1 MLYPSDTQTV
11 QAQALG
17 VHGGSG
23 KRRGDF
29 GLMQCHMPMDV
40 KISGSVE
47 LSGNPMMTLEGY
59 DGVQ

>member
-40 KISGSVE
+40 KIIRLRGVE
-47 LSGNPMMTLEGY
+47 WEPHDDPRGL
-59 DGVQ
+59 